1 MPDISNKNG
10 IDMGDIASI
19 NEQDVPSG
27 GGGTATTTPTISVD
41 SGLFGVV
48 EVTVTNHSSY
58 TNPNYSA
65 SVSIGG
71 TEIVADSTVNHGLD
85 TGDDSVSDLLT
96 LQDTNS
102 STSTRTV
109 SVKAQEFGDYIQSSA
124 VTATYNLTHLSSRYI
139 RIRGV
144 NANGSDSANRL
155 AIYDMRFYENFG
167 QSGTVGTDA
176 HPAHLTADTSSGD
189 LYHVTAGHVY
199 SSSYPIYQAFDSSTS
214 QFSMWWALGTSAA
227 NNWIQ
232 VYFDPTANSGQFATP
247 PTIKSMSISLNNQST
262 ADYIAV
268 QTSSDGTNFTTET
281 ILPIPNND
289 MTASFTFG

>member
-1 MPDISNKNG
+1 MPDIASYSG
-10 IDMGDIASI
+10 VDMADIAKI
-19 NEQDVPSG
+19 SG
-27 GGGTATTTPTISVD
+27 VEKASSGGGTASTTPTISVNP
-41 SGLFGVV
+41 GLFGVV

-65 SVSIGG
+65 SVSING

-96 LQDTNS
+96 IQDT
-102 STSTRTV
+102 STSTTTRTV

-124 VTATYNLTHLSSRYI
+124 ATATYSLTHLSARYI

-144 NANGSDSANRL
+144 NADGSNSANRL

-176 HPAHLTADTSSGD
+176 HPAYLTGNTSSGD
-189 LYHVTAGHVY
+189 LYHITAGHF
-199 SSSYPIYQAFDSSTS
+199 YPNRDPYYAFTSSTNVYD
-214 QFSMWWALGTSAA
+214 MWWALGTTAA

-247 PTIKSMSISLNNQST
+247 PTIKSMSIGLNNQST

-268 QTSSDGTNFTTET
+268 QTSSDGTSFTTEA

-289 MTASFTFG
+289 MIASFTFG